1 MYRFKK
7 LIIIIQKFTIFFKFS
22 FTRTILQQGRAG
34 RSRLFRSTATKT
46 RRAKQVAQCN
56 LIKRKYADPCF
67 VTSCH
72 FSSLFF
78 NCRHFSCLH
87 AMSSEQKKRRNAVEL
102 ASLRAGTVG
111 GRGQWRK
118 SFKDPAQWRSQTC
131 RGCQMPIAK
140 LWKKCKKLV
149 ERPQL
154 SGFLG
159 KKSSFII

>member
-1 MYRFKK
+1 
-7 LIIIIQKFTIFFKFS
+7 
-22 FTRTILQQGRAG
+22 
-34 RSRLFRSTATKT
+34 
-46 RRAKQVAQCN
+46 
-56 LIKRKYADPCF
+56 
-67 VTSCH
+67 
-72 FSSLFF
+72 
-78 NCRHFSCLH
+78 
-87 AMSSEQKKRRNAVEL
+87 MSSEQKKRRNAVEL
-102 ASLRAGTVG
+102 ASLRAGNVG
-111 GRGQWRK
+111 GGGGQWRK